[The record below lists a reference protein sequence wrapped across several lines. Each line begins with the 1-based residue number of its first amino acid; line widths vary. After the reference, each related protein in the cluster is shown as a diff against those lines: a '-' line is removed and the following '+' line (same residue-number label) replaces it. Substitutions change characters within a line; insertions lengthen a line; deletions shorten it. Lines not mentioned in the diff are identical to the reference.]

1 MKKDKNCDCNK
12 QDCGTGTCPVQQRIF
27 EREVDEELRQEQL
40 VKWWKKYR
48 FLIIGGAIVVILA
61 TIGMEFYQSWW
72 NKVRLS
78 ESDKYETAM
87 IQAVQNNN
95 EQALADFKNLSE
107 TGKTGYRYLADI
119 EQAGILLKTGD
130 KKQALT
136 ILKGLAD
143 NDGVPNALRQACL
156 ISYVGHQVDN
166 GNTSELLALLSP
178 ILADKES
185 VFFGNASELSALLYR
200 LSGDNNS
207 AKAVLEMALTQENLQ
222 PSLRERLVML
232 QNEVK

>member
-1 MKKDKNCDCNK
+1 MKKDKKCDCDK
-12 QDCGTGTCPVQQRIF
+12 QDCGTGVCPVQQRIF

-40 VKWWKKYR
+40 AKWWQKYR
-48 FLIIGGAIVVILA
+48 FLVIGGAIAVILA
-61 TIGMEFYQSWW
+61 TIGIEFYQSWW
-72 NKVRLS
+72 YKVRLS

-87 IQAVQNNN
+87 ILSVQENS

-107 TGKTGYRYLADI
+107 NGKTGYRYLAEI
-119 EQAGILLKTGD
+119 EQAGILLKTGQE
-130 KKQALT
+130 KQALT

-143 NDGVPNALRQACL
+143 NEDVPNALRQACL
-156 ISYVGHQVDN
+156 LSYVGHQVDH

-185 VFFGNASELSALLYR
+185 AFFGNASELSALLYR

-207 AKAVLEMALTQENLQ
+207 AKAVLEMALSQENIQ

>member
-1 MKKDKNCDCNK
+1 MKKDKNCNCDK
-12 QDCGTGTCPVQQRIF
+12 QDCGTGSCPVQQRIF

-40 VKWWKKYR
+40 AQWWKKYR
-48 FLIIGGAIVVILA
+48 FLVIGGAVAVILA

-95 EQALADFKNLSE
+95 EQAIADFKDLSQ
-107 TGKTGYRYLADI
+107 TGKTGYRYLAEI

-130 KKQALT
+130 KQQALT
-136 ILKGLAD
+136 ILKGLVD
-143 NDGVPNALRQACL
+143 NDDVPNALRQACL
-156 ISYVGHQVDN
+156 ISYVGHQVDD

-185 VFFGNASELSALLYR
+185 AFFGNASELSALLYR

-207 AKAVLEMALTQENLQ
+207 AKAVLEMALSQENIQ